1 MSLETALYP
10 DQLNAANPPQ
20 SDFVREGAGHLRLIK
35 TVIKTTFPNVTGAI
49 TASHTQLNYMVG
61 VTSSVQAQ
69 IDSKGAIAGQTWTGP
84 HIFSG
89 TVTLPANTTIGSV
102 SPTEITYL
110 DGVTSPLQAQ
120 LDAKP
125 NLSGGTYTGPHN
137 FSGASSV
144 TLPINTTLGSL
155 SPAELGYVDGVTAPI
170 QGQLDGKADITGE
183 SYSGTHDFS
192 VATIKVPTLP
202 TGTNTTDAAST
213 AFVNS
218 TALSSALPGQT
229 GNAGKFVT
237 TDGTTASWAFA
248 DLIDVNV
255 TATSHNAVA
264 GTRVRLRNAALTTVT
279 LPPSPNDGDIIGWM
293 IENGLETN
301 VIARNGKSINGFAED
316 MKIDNIY
323 FNGRLKYSA
332 ATNNWRIIT

>member
-1 MSLETALYP
+1 MALETALYP

-35 TVIKTTFPNVTGAI
+35 TVIKTTFPNVSGAI

-69 IDSKGAIAGQTWTGP
+69 IDSKGAIAGQTWTGT

-89 TVTLPANTTIGSV
+89 SVTLPANTTIGSV

-110 DGVTSPLQAQ
+110 DGVTSPLQTQ

-125 NLSGGTYTGPHN
+125 NLSGGTYTGAHN
-137 FSGASSV
+137 FSGATSV
-144 TLPINTTLGSL
+144 TLPANTTLGSL
-155 SPAELGYVDGVTAPI
+155 SPTELSYVDGLTGPI
-170 QGQLDGKADITGE
+170 QAQLDGKGDITGE

-237 TDGTTASWAFA
+237 TDGTTASWAFPY
-248 DLIDVNV
+248 LTPFNV
-255 TATSHNAVA
+255 TGTSVSAVA
-264 GTRVRLRNAALTTVT
+264 GIWYRLQNVAATTVT
-279 LPPSPNDGDIIGWM
+279 LPASPTDGDVIAISSM
-293 IENGLETN
+293 NLLQTN
-301 VIARNGKSINGFAED
+301 VIANNGNLLCGLNEN
-316 MKIDNIY
+316 MTLDNAY
-323 FNGRLKYSA
+323 FPYLLRFSTTYG
-332 ATNNWRIIT
+332 WRFHA